1 MTAIR
6 QTVFSYNEERP
17 HDALESLPQCYIA
30 NSCSHGKKFYFFE
43 IDLTGRRA
51 EKRGAIAGDIQP
63 RRPSLAIACG
73 NLTAIKACIW
83 QMI

>member
-1 MTAIR
+1 MLYRKQLLTWK
-6 QTVFSYNEERP
+6 
-17 HDALESLPQCYIA
+17 
-30 NSCSHGKKFYFFE
+30 NSIFE